1 MEQVNTGIET
11 LIETNITE
19 SRISLTKNTTN
30 KAVKSLIKST
40 TKVIRTE
47 SIEIK
52 VVTKSQQIHEI
63 TTTKEERKDISQVEG
78 IDQGQGLPQM
88 RDIIKYKAGLIEV
101 VIKNQNLRLKWRNI
115 LENLPF
121 SKIILTSITTRNQ
134 LIKTILIKQRISG
147 RTCTFIQVDKRKL
160 MN

>member
-52 VVTKSQQIHEI
+52 VVTKSQ
-63 TTTKEERKDISQVEG
+63 
-78 IDQGQGLPQM
+78 
-88 RDIIKYKAGLIEV
+88 
-101 VIKNQNLRLKWRNI
+101 
-115 LENLPF
+115 
-121 SKIILTSITTRNQ
+121 
-134 LIKTILIKQRISG
+134 
-147 RTCTFIQVDKRKL
+147 
-160 MN
+160 